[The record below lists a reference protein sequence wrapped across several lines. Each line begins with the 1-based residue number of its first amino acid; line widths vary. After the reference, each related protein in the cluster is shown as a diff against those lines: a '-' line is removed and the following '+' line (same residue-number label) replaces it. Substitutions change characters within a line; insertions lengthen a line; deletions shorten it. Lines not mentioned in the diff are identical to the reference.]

1 MSSDLREEIIRYVQ
15 LTNRRATPHAVV
27 EGMRN
32 RWDDQLDPLVEADK
46 DPRTGRPRKV
56 KQSKL
61 FGIPAYAEQVTTTLQ
76 QMLDEGELDMNQST
90 FTRQRTRHEKPTG
103 WISFA
108 WTTAALVEGHKTVT
122 RREWTD
128 RYATRFKQGDLLH
141 AYDRRPAWG
150 GKPVALIRLTQTP
163 YKQSSSH
170 LSPLDW
176 DAEGFAWLQ
185 SMGKKVGKETPREV
199 WQRWQDEPQDF
210 WVVRFEIVELL

>member
-1 MSSDLREEIIRYVQ
+1 VSNDLREEIIRYVQ
-15 LTNRRATPHAVV
+15 LTNRQATPHAVV
-27 EGMRN
+27 EGLRN
-32 RWDDQLDPLVEADK
+32 RWAERLEEASGT
-46 DPRTGRPRKV
+46 PGSYA
-56 KQSKL
+56 KQMN
-61 FGIPAYAEQVTTTLQ
+61 AVLQ
-76 QMLDEGELDMNQST
+76 GMLEEGELDMNAST
-90 FTRQRTRHEKPTG
+90 FTRSRTRHEKPTG

-108 WTTAALVEGHKTVT
+108 WTTAALVNGHKTVT
-122 RREWTD
+122 RREWSD
-128 RYATRFKQGDLLH
+128 RYAERFKQGDLLH

-150 GKPVALIRLTQTP
+150 GKAVALIRLTQTP

-210 WVVRFEIVELL
+210 WVIRFEVVELL